1 MEPFLILLCQLCLTI
16 LIEGTVIIMVYKSK
30 EVLKSSFYANLLTNP
45 PLNLTLML
53 LSGIGLS
60 LSAVLIIR
68 IALEMVVV
76 FIEAFV
82 YKYTLDYSFKKTF
95 GMSFLLNLT
104 SFVLG
109 DIIGS
114 IGYWRLHEWVFS
126 L

>member
-1 MEPFLILLCQLCLTI
+1 MGPLLVLLCQLSLTI
-16 LIEGTVIIMVYKSK
+16 LIEGAVIVMVYKSK
-30 EVLKSSFYANLLTNP
+30 EVLKCSFYVNLLTNP

-60 LSAVLIIR
+60 LGAVLIIR
-68 IALEMVVV
+68 VALEIVVV

-95 GMSFLLNLT
+95 GMSFFLNLT

-114 IGYWRLHEWVFS
+114 AGYWRLQEWVIS